1 MNMNFYVDFEATQP
15 EQEIISIGVY
25 SDNKESFYAL
35 VKPQFSKISK
45 YITDMTGITNEMV
58 EDRYDLDTAFNDL
71 YVWCANQ
78 ETNLNEWHFYSY
90 GDGDVDFIKHSMC
103 NIQTQR
109 PLIIA
114 SIMVATMKDFSK
126 DVTRYFHGTTSLIKA
141 FNFLKD
147 LEDKQKHNAL
157 EDAKMLA
164 DIFVKIYDK
173 APLAANPFVL
183 QAREDEA
190 NYKFPSGRFFCKAT
204 GKNAKER
211 EFPCVEAAIEWLIE
225 TNISKDAR
233 EKVHRDK
240 MATKIMKAIR
250 KHGTYMGY
258 KWRRDKNTKIAFIGR
273 EDELHANNAIYY
285 GTQVEIGHW
294 ILPKADGGFTYVR
307 PTADYNDAEF
317 IAIEGNKVNIN
328 GTNYDLVYG
337 KEKN

>member
-1 MNMNFYVDFEATQP
+1 MNFYVDFEATQP

-58 EDRYDLDTAFNDL
+58 EDSYDLDTAFNDL

-103 NIQTQR
+103 NIQTQP

-114 SIMVATMKDFSK
+114 SIMIATMKDFSK

-173 APLAANPFVL
+173 APLATNPFVL

-233 EKVHRDK
+233 DKVHRDRI
-240 MATKIMKAIR
+240 ATKIMKAIR
-250 KHGTYMGY
+250 KHDTYMGY
-258 KWRRDKNTKIAFIGR
+258 KWRRDKNTKIAFIGK
-273 EDELHANNAIYY
+273 DSELTVNDTVYF
-285 GTQVEIGHW
+285 GTEIETGHW
-294 ILPKADGGFTYVR
+294 IIPNENGNYIYVK
-307 PTADYNDAEF
+307 PNEDYSDVKLINLDS
-317 IAIEGNKVNIN
+317 NKVNIN
-328 GTNYDLVYG
+328 GTNYDLVW
-337 KEKN
+337 KRERV

>member
-1 MNMNFYVDFEATQP
+1 MNFYIDFEATQP

-35 VKPQFSKISK
+35 VKPQFSTVSK
-45 YITDMTGITNEMV
+45 YITDMTGITNEIL
-58 EDRYDLDTAFNDL
+58 EDRYDLDTALNDL
-71 YVWCANQ
+71 YIWCANQ
-78 ETNLNEWHFYSY
+78 ESNLNEWHFYSY
-90 GDGDVDFIKHSMC
+90 GDGDVDFIKYSMC

-114 SIMVATMKDFSK
+114 SIMIATMKDFSK
-126 DVTRYFHGTTSLIKA
+126 DVTRYFHGTVSLIKA

-164 DIFVKIYDK
+164 DIFTKIYDK

-183 QAREDEA
+183 QVREDET

-225 TNISKDAR
+225 TNITKDRR
-233 EKVHRDK
+233 EAVHRDK

-250 KHGTYMGY
+250 KNEKYMGY
-258 KWRRDKNTKIAFIGR
+258 KWRRDKYTKIAIIDR
-273 EDELHANNAIYY
+273 DSELIVNETVYY
-285 GTQVEIGHW
+285 GTEIEAGHW
-294 ILPKADGGFTYVR
+294 IIPNENGNYIYVK
-307 PTADYNDAEF
+307 PNEDYSDVKLINLDS
-317 IAIEGNKVNIN
+317 NKVNIN
-328 GTNYDLVYG
+328 GTNYDLVWK
-337 KEKN
+337 KERI